1 MATAPTLDRRGF
13 AKGATALAF
22 GGLAACAP
30 SLPTVRAAGA
40 SGGRYGALVPD
51 PNALLDLPPGFSYRI
66 ISSYGEPMDD
76 GDTVPDRA
84 DGMGCFSGPTPGT
97 VILVRNHELHIRHA
111 SASGYGP
118 GAATRP
124 AWGKNAEGVAQPG
137 GTTNL
142 HVDLAAGRVT
152 RQFRSLGGTIRNCAG
167 GQTPWRSWLT
177 CEEDVTKAGR
187 GSGAQSDRDHGWV
200 FEIPADATGPV
211 TPEPLRAMGR
221 FNHEAVAID
230 PETGTAYLTEDREDG
245 LLYRFVP
252 TVRGQLARGGQLQVL
267 ALEGIDD
274 MRNWNAATSPTG
286 MTMDVGW
293 IDIDNPESPDD
304 DLRIRGAALGAAK
317 FARGE
322 GIWFGRGEL
331 FFASTSGGAARLG
344 QIFNLRIGNPQARRI
359 IPDALTLHFESAAA
373 DQLNFGDNLTIMPNG
388 DLLVCEDQYVDPL
401 DNHLR
406 IITRDGAAF
415 PFARIRVQTEP
426 AGVCFS
432 PDGRTLFMNIYS
444 PTKTLMVTGPW

>member
-1 MATAPTLDRRGF
+1 MATSPILDRRDF
-13 AKGATALAF
+13 ARSAAALAF

-30 SLPTVRAAGA
+30 SLGNVRAAGA
-40 SGGRYGALVPD
+40 TGSPYGTLVPD
-51 PNALLDLPPGFSYRI
+51 PNGLLDLPPGFAYRI
-66 ISSYGEPMDD
+66 VSQLGDRMDD

-84 DGMGCFSGPTPGT
+84 DGMGCFSGPNGS
-97 VILVRNHELHIRHA
+97 VILVRNHELHTRHS

-118 GAATRP
+118 DAAARP

-137 GTTNL
+137 GTTTL
-142 HVDLAAGRVT
+142 HVDPATGRVL

-177 CEEDVTKAGR
+177 CEEDVTRAGR
-187 GSGAQSDRDHGWV
+187 GSDKDHGWL

-230 PETGTAYLTEDREDG
+230 PLTGYAYLTEDREVG

-252 TVRGQLARGGQLQVL
+252 TVPGQLARGGRLQ
-267 ALEGIDD
+267 ALVIEGIADT
-274 MRNWNAATSPTG
+274 RNWASAAVVKGTRL
-286 MTMDVGW
+286 DVRW
-293 IDIDNPESPDD
+293 VDLDNPEAPDD
-304 DLRIRGAALGAAK
+304 DLRTRGAAMDAAK

-322 GIWFGRGEL
+322 GIWFGRDEL
-331 FFASTSGGAARLG
+331 YFASTSGGPARLG
-344 QIFNLRIGNPQARRI
+344 QIFKLRIGNTRSAAI
-359 IPDALTLHFESAAA
+359 IPDRLTLHFESAAT

-388 DLLVCEDQYVDPL
+388 DLLVCEDQYVDPV

-406 IITRDGAAF
+406 IITAVGEAF

-432 PDGRTLFMNIYS
+432 PDGRTLFMNLYS

>member
-1 MATAPTLDRRGF
+1 MTDHSLDRRNF

-22 GGLAACAP
+22 SGLAACAP
-30 SLPTVRAAGA
+30 ALGNVRSAGA

-51 PNALLDLPPGFSYRI
+51 PNGLLDLPAGFSYRI
-66 ISSYGEPMDD
+66 ISSMGDRMDD

-84 DGMGCFSGPTPGT
+84 DGMGCFSGPTPGS
-97 VILVRNHELHIRHA
+97 VILVRNHELAIRHG
-111 SASGYGP
+111 STSGYGP
-118 GAATRP
+118 GASARP
-124 AWGKNAEGVAQPG
+124 AWGKTDAGAPIAG

-142 HVDLAAGRVT
+142 HVDLASGRVT
-152 RQFRSLGGTIRNCAG
+152 RQFRSLSGTIRNCAG

-187 GSGAQSDRDHGWV
+187 GSGAQSDRDHGWL
-200 FEIPADATGPV
+200 FEIPADATGAV

-230 PETGTAYLTEDREDG
+230 PETGIAYLTEDRDDS

-252 TVRGQLARGGQLQVL
+252 AVPGQLARGGQLQVL
-267 ALEGIDD
+267 AIEGIDD
-274 MRNWNAATSPTG
+274 MRNWNTASVAKGAA
-286 MTMDVGW
+286 MDVGW

-304 DLRIRGAALGAAK
+304 DLRVRGAAMGAAK

-322 GIWFGRGEL
+322 GIWFGRREL
-331 FFASTSGGAARLG
+331 YFACTSGGAARLG
-344 QIFNLRIGNPQARRI
+344 QIFKLRIGNERSAAI
-359 IPDALTLHFESAAA
+359 IPDRLTLHFESAAT
-373 DQLNFGDNLTIMPNG
+373 DQLNFGDNLTIMPSG
-388 DLLVCEDQYVDPL
+388 DLLVCEDQYGAVV

-406 IITRDGAAF
+406 IITRNGEAF
-415 PFARIRVQTEP
+415 AFGRIRIQTEP

-432 PDGRTLFMNIYS
+432 PDGRHLFMNIYS